1 MDARDP
7 RKPARDG
14 RDTVSRAA
22 LPTQLSYTRAFYAKI
37 VVEMYDL
44 IVVGGGPT
52 GLTAGLYART
62 RDLSTLILEA
72 QAFGGQLS
80 FLYPT
85 KSVYDYPSYIAIEA
99 EELGRLFVEHA
110 REAGCEMHNGEEV
123 VELKRRKSGF
133 LVRTDKDE
141 YEGRS
146 LLLALGFG
154 LFEPKTLNVPGEAE
168 FEGKGVY
175 YMIRDRRQFRGKRV
189 LVVGGGDSA
198 LEAALQLAA
207 TAAQVTLVHRRDQ
220 FRGMEKNVD
229 AANRA
234 PIELLL
240 NCEVTAIQGN
250 GWAQQAVVYDN
261 QTLER
266 RVLDVDA
273 IIVQVGFAPNLEKV
287 KRWGIELEGDRH
299 IKVGPDMST
308 SVPGI
313 FAAGDIVSY
322 PGKDKRIVTG
332 AGEAVTAVMSAYKH
346 LRSPYWV

>member
-1 MDARDP
+1 
-7 RKPARDG
+7 
-14 RDTVSRAA
+14 
-22 LPTQLSYTRAFYAKI
+22 
-37 VVEMYDL
+37 MYDL

-52 GLTAGLYART
+52 GLTAGIYART

-72 QAFGGQLS
+72 QTFGGQLS
-80 FLYPT
+80 LLYPT

-110 REAGCEMHNGEEV
+110 REAGCEMREGEEV
-123 VELKRRKSGF
+123 VELVHRKKGF
-133 LVRTDKDE
+133 LVRTTKGE
-141 YEGRS
+141 HETRS
-146 LLLALGFG
+146 LILALGFG

-175 YMIRDRRQFRGKRV
+175 YMIRDRREFRGKRIV
-189 LVVGGGDSA
+189 VVGGGDSA

-207 TAAQVTLVHRRDQ
+207 TAGHVTLVHRRET

-229 AANRA
+229 AVKRV
-234 PIELLL
+234 PIEVML
-240 NCEVTAIQGN
+240 NSEVTAIEGD
-250 GWAQQAVVYDN
+250 GWARRAIVYNN
-261 QTLER
+261 QTLDR
-266 RVLDVDA
+266 TVLDVDA

-287 KRWGIELEGDRH
+287 KRWGIGLEGDRH
-299 IKVGPDMST
+299 IKVNPDMST
-308 SVPGI
+308 NVPGI

-332 AGEAVTAVMSAYKH
+332 AGEAVTAVMSAYKL

>member
-1 MDARDP
+1 
-7 RKPARDG
+7 
-14 RDTVSRAA
+14 
-22 LPTQLSYTRAFYAKI
+22 
-37 VVEMYDL
+37 MYDL

-62 RDLSTLILEA
+62 RDLSTLILDA
-72 QAFGGQLS
+72 QAFGGQLK

-110 REAGCEMHNGEEV
+110 REAGCEMREGEEV
-123 VELKRRKSGF
+123 AELKRRKAGF
-133 LVRTDKDE
+133 VVKTNLGR

-146 LLLALGFG
+146 LVLALGFG

-168 FEGKGVY
+168 LDGKGVY

-189 LVVGGGDSA
+189 VVVGGGDSA
-198 LEAALQLAA
+198 LEAALQVAA
-207 TAAQVTLVHRRDQ
+207 TAARVTLVHRRDV

-229 AANRA
+229 AMHRA
-234 PIELLL
+234 PIEVLV
-240 NCEVTAIQGN
+240 NSEVTAIQGN
-250 GWAQQAVVYDN
+250 GWVQQAVVYNN

-266 RVLDVDA
+266 RVLDADA

-287 KRWGIELEGDRH
+287 KRWGIELEGDHRH

-308 SVPGI
+308 SVPGV
-313 FAAGDIVSY
+313 FACGDIVSY

-346 LRSPYWV
+346 LRSPYWA

>member
-1 MDARDP
+1 
-7 RKPARDG
+7 
-14 RDTVSRAA
+14 
-22 LPTQLSYTRAFYAKI
+22 
-37 VVEMYDL
+37 MYDL

-52 GLTAGLYART
+52 GLTAGIYART

-72 QAFGGQLS
+72 QTFGGQLS
-80 FLYPT
+80 LLYPT

-110 REAGCEMHNGEEV
+110 REAGCEMREGEEV
-123 VELKRRKSGF
+123 VELVHRKKGF
-133 LVRTDKDE
+133 LVRTTKGE
-141 YEGRS
+141 HETRS
-146 LLLALGFG
+146 LILALGFG

-175 YMIRDRRQFRGKRV
+175 YMIRDRREFRGKRIV
-189 LVVGGGDSA
+189 VVGGGDSA

-207 TAAQVTLVHRRDQ
+207 TAGHVTLVHRRES

-229 AANRA
+229 AVKRV
-234 PIELLL
+234 PIEVML
-240 NCEVTAIQGN
+240 NSEVTAIEGD
-250 GWAQQAVVYDN
+250 GWARRAIVYNN
-261 QTLER
+261 QTLDR
-266 RVLDVDA
+266 TVLDVDA

-287 KRWGIELEGDRH
+287 KRWGIGLEGDRH
-299 IKVGPDMST
+299 IKVNPDMST
-308 SVPGI
+308 NVPGI

-332 AGEAVTAVMSAYKH
+332 AGEAVTAVMSAYKL

>member
-1 MDARDP
+1 
-7 RKPARDG
+7 
-14 RDTVSRAA
+14 
-22 LPTQLSYTRAFYAKI
+22 
-37 VVEMYDL
+37 MYDL

-62 RDLSTLILEA
+62 RDLSTLILDA
-72 QAFGGQLS
+72 QGFGGQLT

-85 KSVYDYPSYIAIEA
+85 KSVYDYPSYIAVEA

-110 REAGCEMHNGEEV
+110 RESGCEMREGEEV
-123 VELKRRKSGF
+123 TDIVPRKQGF
-133 LVRTDKDE
+133 VVKSNKGQH
-141 YEGRS
+141 EGRVVV
-146 LLLALGFG
+146 LALGFG

-189 LVVGGGDSA
+189 VVVGGGDSA

-207 TAAQVTLVHRRDQ
+207 TAAHVTVVHRREE

-229 AANRA
+229 AAKRA

-240 NCEVTAIQGN
+240 NSEVTAIEGN
-250 GWAQQAVVYDN
+250 GWAQRAIVYDN
-261 QTLER
+261 QTLAR
-266 RVLDVDA
+266 TVLDVDA
-273 IIVQVGFAPNLEKV
+273 VIVQVGFAPNLVKV
-287 KRWGIELEGDRH
+287 KRWGIELQGDRH
-299 IKVGPDMST
+299 IKVNPDMST